1 MQRLDQSPQHTMRYA
16 AKSGA
21 KVGVALDLGYAMA
34 FLAYASVRSTLTILA
49 AGGMDGGMLGT
60 IVATTASI
68 AWVSLLVAILFAPIA
83 ALIGMVTAVIVNALL
98 GRVNPIHSATRA
110 LIIGLVTAAGIA
122 LLFYAALVF
131 GMGVAVSPEAI
142 EMFAFWLGLPT
153 LIYIAAGGVGSLE
166 LNRELV
172 RSPAV

>member
-1 MQRLDQSPQHTMRYA
+1 MTNREQPEQLSMRLA

-21 KVGVALDLGYAMA
+21 KVGVALDLGYAVA
-34 FLAYASVRSTLTILA
+34 FLAYASVRSAVMILS
-49 AGGMDGGMLGT
+49 AGGMNVDMLGT

-68 AWVSLLVAILFAPIA
+68 AWVSLVVAILFAPIA
-83 ALIGMVTAVIVNALL
+83 AFIGMVTAVIVNALL

-110 LIIGLVTAAGIA
+110 LIVGLVTAAGIV

-131 GMGVAVSPEAI
+131 GMGVALSPESI

-166 LNRELV
+166 LNRELA